1 MADLAMEDSA
11 GMVTPLQ
18 SPHEHAP
25 LRRSPYTIPQTPEN
39 VRPHRVSPYPQRVR
53 TPASHDSA
61 NTPLP
66 RPQRLV
72 QGPRRQD
79 QPYQLLVKP
88 LVKSTVGQ
96 RDSSSLSLDAFV
108 ASGRSFSRA
117 VKIDAVWSLQ
127 EMDFGEW
134 KSSMQFKINKKVVD
148 ASKSEHEWNGWLVKM
163 KDKTVTLVIYIYGA
177 ALGRQQ
183 DLDEFHVACIQPLQ
197 TDRSGA
203 TAEASLRDVIT
214 SLQTQWGASF
224 QAEQVVWR
232 MWANHITRNLN
243 RSTWDAAI
251 TRHPPPHIAQLF
263 QPVASHLR
271 QHVENL
277 TRSANMALDC
287 VAASMADLQQLRRY
301 LDICESNLTGRK
313 AVVEAFIRD
322 IPPPPA
328 HSVIDPLPHMENVH
342 DTEHQ
347 DVEQE

>member
-1 MADLAMEDSA
+1 
-11 GMVTPLQ
+11 
-18 SPHEHAP
+18 
-25 LRRSPYTIPQTPEN
+25 
-39 VRPHRVSPYPQRVR
+39 
-53 TPASHDSA
+53 
-61 NTPLP
+61 
-66 RPQRLV
+66 
-72 QGPRRQD
+72 
-79 QPYQLLVKP
+79 P

-96 RDSSSLSLDAFV
+96 RDSSGLSLDAFV
-108 ASGRSFSRA
+108 ASGRSFSDIVTKLWDAFKPHMKSRA

-148 ASKSEHEWNGWLVKM
+148 ASKSEHEWNAWLVKM
-163 KDKTVTLVIYIYGA
+163 KDKTVTLLIYMYGA

-243 RSTWDAAI
+243 RSTWVAAI
-251 TRHPPPHIAQLF
+251 TRHQPPHIAQLF
-263 QPVASHLR
+263 QPVASHLS
-271 QHVENL
+271 QHIENP

-313 AVVEAFIRD
+313 AVTEAFIRD

-328 HSVIDPLPHMENVH
+328 HSVIDPLPNMENVH

-347 DVEQE
+347 VFEQE

>member
-1 MADLAMEDSA
+1 MEDSD
-11 GMVTPLQ
+11 GMFTPLQ
-18 SPHEHAP
+18 SPHEHVTP
-25 LRRSPYTIPQTPEN
+25 RRSPYTISQTPEN
-39 VRPHRVSPYPQRVR
+39 ARTHRVSPYPLRVR
-53 TPASHDSA
+53 TPARHDEA
-61 NTPLP
+61 NTPRP

-72 QGPRRQD
+72 QGPRQQD

-96 RDSSSLSLDAFV
+96 RDSSGLSLDAFV
-108 ASGRSFSRA
+108 ASGRSFSDIVTKLWDAFKPHMKGRA

-134 KSSMQFKINKKVVD
+134 KGSIQFKIIKKVVD
-148 ASKSEHEWNGWLVKM
+148 ASKSEHEWNAWLVKM
-163 KDKTVTLVIYIYGA
+163 KDKTVTLLIYMYGA

-203 TAEASLRDVIT
+203 TVEASLRDVIT
-214 SLQTQWGASF
+214 SLQTQWCASF

-263 QPVASHLR
+263 QPVASHLS
-271 QHVENL
+271 QHIENL

-313 AVVEAFIRD
+313 PSLKHSYVISHLSQL
-322 IPPPPA
+322 IP
-328 HSVIDPLPHMENVH
+328 
-342 DTEHQ
+342 
-347 DVEQE
+347 